1 MPSQQNIELPAKD
14 FSGEVRVWGEFR
26 LINGDR
32 VTPWY
37 KNKIVGQGLRHLC
50 VMLHIGTISFQGI
63 FTAATYT
70 MRVGTGTGAT
80 VDTTTALVTPNTTA
94 PNTVASGFSESPS
107 AANYRVKLSCTWN
120 AGALPAV
127 SVTEIEIRT
136 SVSGPFFT
144 TINSSANGAPGMFSR
159 LSSTDA
165 EFTAFTINTAVPL
178 TIEYRLNFNFA

>member
-1 MPSQQNIELPAKD
+1 MPSQQNIEVPAKD

-26 LINGDR
+26 IINGDR

-37 KNKIVGQGLRHLC
+37 KNKIVGQGLRHL
-50 VMLHIGTISFQGI
+50 VESLHSASNIAVEAFNTTG
-63 FTAATYT
+63 YT

-80 VDTTTALVTPNTTA
+80 ADTTTALVTPNTTA
-94 PNTVASGFSESPS
+94 PNTVALAVRESPS
-107 AANYRVKLSCTWN
+107 AANYRLKLSCTWN

-127 SVTEIEIRT
+127 SVTEIEIRAGGLLVT
-136 SVSGPFFT
+136 LGSST
-144 TINSSANGAPGMFSR
+144 TTQNAMFSR

>member
-1 MPSQQNIELPAKD
+1 MPSPQNIELPAKD

-37 KNKIVGQGLRHLC
+37 KNKIVGQGLRHL
-50 VMLHIGTISFQGI
+50 VESLHSSAPSGVEPFN
-63 FTAATYT
+63 AASYT

-80 VDTTTALVTPNTTA
+80 ADTTTALVTPNATA
-94 PNTVASGFSESPS
+94 PNTVALAIRESPS
-107 AANYRVKLSCTWN
+107 AANYRLKLSCTWN

-127 SVTEIEIRT
+127 SVTEIEIR
-136 SVSGPFFT
+136 SGPNGLMVT
-144 TINSSANGAPGMFSR
+144 LGSSTQTANAMFSR